1 MARRVWPSARPH
13 DSNER
18 CGGLWSASPRLHLWS
33 LLTVRN
39 HALLG
44 FFLDHYARHG
54 VLLQTNAHV
63 VLHEDFAPT
72 TALTAA
78 QRVLRLRGVSHD
90 VIPSVDARLLE
101 PIKIAKL
108 NRAIQKL
115 SEDALVIFADG
126 NTLRLTTSTVSA
138 RIQCD
143 ALSQVTNSSPFRATP
158 WIGWTGQHG
167 ARKVA
172 ASPLAASCRTAWP
185 RTMRAP
191 AFHP

>member
-1 MARRVWPSARPH
+1 MILDRLPQPLLSFFLISSSLLDTNPRAKSRRPRLHSSTSPRARAPGQRLRGVMWSPSARHGARPF
-13 DSNER
+13 DRNER

-33 LLTVRN
+33 LLTVRS

-72 TALTAA
+72 TDLVAA
-78 QRVLRLRGVSHD
+78 QKALSLRGVSHD

-101 PIKIAKL
+101 PIKIAQL
-108 NRAIQKL
+108 NRAIRKL
-115 SEDALVIFADG
+115 PEDALVIFADG

-138 RIQCD
+138 R
-143 ALSQVTNSSPFRATP
+143 R
-158 WIGWTGQHG
+158 
-167 ARKVA
+167 
-172 ASPLAASCRTAWP
+172 
-185 RTMRAP
+185 
-191 AFHP
+191 

>member
-1 MARRVWPSARPH
+1 MAQSQSSTSPVARAPGRRARMARGVMWSPSARHGARPF
-13 DSNER
+13 DRNER

-33 LLTVRN
+33 LLTVRS

-72 TALTAA
+72 TALVAA
-78 QRVLRLRGVSHD
+78 QKALSLRGVSHD

-101 PIKIAKL
+101 PIKIAQL
-108 NRAIQKL
+108 NRAIRKL
-115 SEDALVIFADG
+115 PEDALVIFADG

-138 RIQCD
+138 R
-143 ALSQVTNSSPFRATP
+143 R
-158 WIGWTGQHG
+158 
-167 ARKVA
+167 
-172 ASPLAASCRTAWP
+172 
-185 RTMRAP
+185 
-191 AFHP
+191 